1 MTSTA
6 VKRRACARDQFWL
19 AARQFPAQIS
29 KNKHKKKPLSRKIS
43 ERKLECSLK
52 STTTTTATINL
63 IIQPRYRLRAQ
74 ALVQNTNVPKRTRKK
89 RFKYIIYNLN
99 RLGEVVAVKKCT
111 MRVAERFN
119 SGYKL
124 MTGRSFHRYSGFHA
138 ACAAIVRRLCMYVYT
153 QMTITSYL
161 LQSPYRIK
169 ILCTIHLCA

>member
-1 MTSTA
+1 MCSYEW
-6 VKRRACARDQFWL
+6 RAQRLNVEHAQGDQFWL

-52 STTTTTATINL
+52 STTTTTINL

-99 RLGEVVAVKKCT
+99 RLGEVVAVKKCS
-111 MRVAERFN
+111 MRVVERFN
-119 SGYKL
+119 SGIQRKEMQL
-124 MTGRSFHRYSGFHA
+124 QKQKRLPSWLRVPHQKHHPRSNCHDNFW
-138 ACAAIVRRLCMYVYT
+138 
-153 QMTITSYL
+153 
-161 LQSPYRIK
+161 
-169 ILCTIHLCA
+169 